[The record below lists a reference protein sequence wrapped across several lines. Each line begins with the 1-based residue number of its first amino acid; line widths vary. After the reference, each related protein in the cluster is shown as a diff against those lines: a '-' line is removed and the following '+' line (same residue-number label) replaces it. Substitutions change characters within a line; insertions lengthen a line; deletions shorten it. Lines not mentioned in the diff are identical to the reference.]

1 LQPRQIDAELPAGAA
16 RVGGRP
22 ALWISRREDEP
33 MATYVLL
40 AAFTEQGIHNVK
52 DSVKRS
58 EAFKK
63 AAKQAGA
70 SVKELLWIQGPYD
83 LVTIIDAPDDATVSA
98 LALNVAKLGN
108 IRGQTLRAFTAAEM
122 EKILEKVA

>member
-1 LQPRQIDAELPAGAA
+1 
-16 RVGGRP
+16 
-22 ALWISRREDEP
+22 